1 CIRGA
6 LANCRKC
13 INKNVAA
20 TM

>member
-1 CIRGA
+1 